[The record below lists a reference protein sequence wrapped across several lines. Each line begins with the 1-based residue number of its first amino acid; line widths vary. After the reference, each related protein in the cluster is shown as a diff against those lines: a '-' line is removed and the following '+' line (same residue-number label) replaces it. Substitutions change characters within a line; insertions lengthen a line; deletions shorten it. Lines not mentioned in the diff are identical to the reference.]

1 MFFVCYYA
9 GKYKAYSDIYEKVLN
24 EHVKRH
30 FEEEFKD
37 DIKNKINKGQ
47 KQMEVKFNAGDM
59 CAIPDGCKATIK
71 DGVVIFEKEEIVQD
85 FKDGDILVTTIGKKR
100 RNAFIYKGTD
110 KNGFHSYYA
119 GINADGLLSVND
131 SSNSR
136 WGCYDLSY
144 ATEEEKQLFFDK
156 MKEQGLKW
164 NAEEKKVEK
173 IRWRAK
179 KGEEYR
185 FMNTDFTTVCTTELG
200 DDVDTNRY
208 DALNYFRTK
217 EQAEEAAK
225 RIKEVLCNYHEEIGE

>member
-1 MFFVCYYA
+1 
-9 GKYKAYSDIYEKVLN
+9 
-24 EHVKRH
+24 
-30 FEEEFKD
+30 
-37 DIKNKINKGQ
+37 
-47 KQMEVKFNAGDM
+47 MEVTLKAGDSLN
-59 CAIPDGCKATIK
+59 IPEGCKAVIK
-71 DGVVIFEKEEIVQD
+71 DDVVVFEREQEE
-85 FKDGDILVTTIGKKR
+85 FKDGDILAHLNYLNYR
-100 RNAFIYKGTD
+100 CPFIYKGTD
-110 KNGFHSYYA
+110 KNGFHKYY
-119 GINADGLLSVND
+119 IGLDVLNCITLPNCTD
-131 SSNSR
+131 AR
-136 WGCYDLSY
+136 WGNVPLRL
-144 ATEEEKQLFFDK
+144 ATEEEKQLLFDK

-225 RIKEVLCNYHEEIGE
+225 RIKEVLFNYHEEIGE